1 MIGKAGLNKVLE
13 PLSTVRRVLPILWA
27 SARGWSIVAG
37 VLLILEIT
45 FGLLSLYLIKNLVDG
60 MTTLLAADDPAGGI
74 ETVLWQVAAF
84 GGATLAFL
92 TVRGLANLAREIQGM
107 AVADY
112 MDRMIHTRAINCDLS
127 FYESPRYFDTLQRA
141 RAYGAQRPAQV
152 TSNILLL
159 AKNLVMLAA
168 VIFLLAS
175 ISWMLLPILA
185 FAIIPALL
193 VRMHFTRGL
202 YEWRRRRTAMER
214 RAGYL
219 DWLMTSDIHAKELR
233 LNQLGSYLQDWYS
246 ELRNQLRN
254 ENFEINKRRTR
265 LEILVGAV
273 ATVVFFLALAYLALE
288 TAAGRNSVGDLVLF
302 LLIFQR
308 AQGMGQEIVTQISRF
323 YEDHLYLG
331 MLFEFLEI
339 RPSLVSPDEPQ
350 PVPEQL
356 TAGIEM
362 ENVSFTYPGC
372 REQVLHDINLVIPP
386 GKVIAL
392 VGANGSG
399 KTSLIKLL
407 ARLYDP
413 TEGRILVDGQDAR
426 TFDLEDYRRMFSVIF
441 QDFSRYA
448 DTVREN
454 IRFGDIRLPPGTQ
467 DVEDAAR
474 RAGADD
480 FIRRLLFG
488 YDTLLSRM
496 FEEGQEISVGE
507 WQKIALAR
515 AFMNRSRI
523 IILDEPTSALDPNA
537 EFELFE
543 NFKERIG
550 GRSAVIISHRLSTIR
565 MADYIYV
572 LGNEKIA
579 EQGHHEDLMAIGGL
593 YYQAFNRQGKY
604 YQEIRHN
611 VVQP

>member
-1 MIGKAGLNKVLE
+1 
-13 PLSTVRRVLPILWA
+13 
-27 SARGWSIVAG
+27 
-37 VLLILEIT
+37 
-45 FGLLSLYLIKNLVDG
+45 
-60 MTTLLAADDPAGGI
+60 
-74 ETVLWQVAAF
+74 
-84 GGATLAFL
+84 
-92 TVRGLANLAREIQGM
+92 
-107 AVADY
+107 
-112 MDRMIHTRAINCDLS
+112 
-127 FYESPRYFDTLQRA
+127 
-141 RAYGAQRPAQV
+141 
-152 TSNILLL
+152 
-159 AKNLVMLAA
+159 
-168 VIFLLAS
+168 
-175 ISWMLLPILA
+175 
-185 FAIIPALL
+185 
-193 VRMHFTRGL
+193 
-202 YEWRRRRTAMER
+202 
-214 RAGYL
+214 
-219 DWLMTSDIHAKELR
+219 
-233 LNQLGSYLQDWYS
+233 
-246 ELRNQLRN
+246 
-254 ENFEINKRRTR
+254 
-265 LEILVGAV
+265 
-273 ATVVFFLALAYLALE
+273 
-288 TAAGRNSVGDLVLF
+288 RNSVGDLVLF

-308 AQGMGQEIVTQISRF
+308 AQSMGQEIVSQISRF

-356 TAGIEM
+356 TEGLAM

-372 REQVLHDINLVIPP
+372 REQMLHDINLVIPP

-407 ARLYDP
+407 ARLYDT
-413 TEGRILVDGQDAR
+413 TEGRILVDGRDAR
-426 TFDLEDYRRMFSVIF
+426 TFDLEEYRRMFSVIF

-454 IRFGDIRLPPGTQ
+454 IRFGDIRLRPGAP

-474 RAGADD
+474 RAGADG
-480 FIRRLLFG
+480 FIGRLPFG

-496 FEEGQEISVGE
+496 FEEGQEISIGE

-572 LGNEKIA
+572 LGNGKIA
-579 EQGHHEDLMAIGGL
+579 EQGQHEDLMAIGGL
-593 YYQAFNRQGKY
+593 YHQAFNRQGKY
-604 YQEIRHN
+604 YQEVRHN